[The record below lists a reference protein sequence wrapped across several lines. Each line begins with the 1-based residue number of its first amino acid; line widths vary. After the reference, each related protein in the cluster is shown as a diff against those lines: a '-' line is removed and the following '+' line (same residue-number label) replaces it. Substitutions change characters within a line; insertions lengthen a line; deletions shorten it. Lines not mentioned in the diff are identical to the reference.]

1 MVTEVDVCFFVR
13 FSKYATMERYARQ
26 TQKRDLRRFNG
37 FAVSFSQFTFVRNQQ
52 YTDHREVVMKMRFP
66 SPVCPRS
73 AIFKLSPVFAIWSIT
88 AYELAF
94 SWRRILS

>member
-13 FSKYATMERYARQ
+13 FPNTRLWKGMLAKLK
-26 TQKRDLRRFNG
+26 KRDLRRFNG
-37 FAVSFSQFTFVRNQQ
+37 LSVSFSQFTFVRNQR
-52 YTDHREVVMKMRFP
+52 YTDRREAVMKMRFP

-88 AYELAF
+88 AYELVF